1 MKDNLVFVQKKILK
15 IVKNYF
21 ANNNSPFLKKNYF
34 AFFEDSDGSQL
45 IKNKIYNLR
54 YNKIKKIFYENYN
67 IFNKS
72 NLKII
77 ANHQNK
83 KYYNNLIITW
93 GNKSS
98 FSSNGTFYDKYFSTN
113 SSAYKNTYWIIYS
126 NSKINSKKLD
136 NNLAIIYP
144 EKNFQNYFKFL
155 KIFILNFTY
164 IVFGLNK
171 KIIDQDLIISEY
183 INNFIFNRKNLSK
196 LKNLIMPYEGQAFQK
211 RVFAKQKIENKKLTT
226 YGFDHT
232 APHSISTQL
241 YYTKGS
247 PDKLLVSGINV
258 KKCYSRFY
266 NWSPKKIQLTF
277 PTRYIHYN
285 KRDFSNKLFL
295 PYNLDEQDKITDNI
309 DFFLKNL
316 KNKSMKNFYINV
328 HPIKE
333 KDNYHILLKEKIE
346 NIKKRY
352 KKKFSN
358 TSNNEIVIAVGFTTT
373 PLVALEFDLSVLH
386 ICPNPEF
393 DTYLNYFWPDIKIKK
408 INKFCFLYS
417 IKKSGKYL
425 NFKNKNKI
433 MEILND

>member
-1 MKDNLVFVQKKILK
+1 MKNNLVFAQKKILK
-15 IVKNYF
+15 IVKKYF
-21 ANNNSPFLKKNYF
+21 ANGNLPFLKKNYF
-34 AFFEDSDGSQL
+34 AFFEDSEGSQFV
-45 IKNKIYNLR
+45 KNKIYGFR
-54 YNKIKKIFYENYN
+54 YSKIKKILSENYN

-72 NLKII
+72 NLKTIT
-77 ANHQNK
+77 NHENE

-93 GNKSS
+93 GDRSS
-98 FSSNGTFYDKYFSTN
+98 FSSNGIFYDKYFSTN
-113 SSAYKNTYWIIYS
+113 SSAHKNTYWIIYS
-126 NSKINSKKLD
+126 NSKIKSKKLD
-136 NNLAIIYP
+136 NNIAIVYP
-144 EKNFQNYFKFL
+144 EKNFKNYLKFL
-155 KIFILNFTY
+155 KILILNFTY

-171 KIIDQDLIISEY
+171 KIIDQDLIISEC
-183 INNFIFNRKNLSK
+183 INNFIFNRRNLSK
-196 LKNLIMPYEGQAFQK
+196 IKNLIMPYEGQAFQK
-211 RVFAKQKIENKKLTT
+211 RVFTEQKIENKKLTT

-266 NWSPKKIQLTF
+266 NWPPKKIQLTL
-277 PTRYIHYN
+277 PTRYIRYN
-285 KRDFSNKLFL
+285 KKDFSNKLFL
-295 PYNLDEQDKITDNI
+295 PYNLDQQDKII
-309 DFFLKNL
+309 SSLDFFLKNL
-316 KNKSMKNFYINV
+316 KNKSIKKFSINI

-333 KDNYHILLKEKIE
+333 KDKHHVLLKKKIE

-352 KKKFSN
+352 KKKFFN
-358 TSNNEIVIAVGFTTT
+358 ITNNEIVIAVGFSTT

-393 DTYLNYFWPDIKIKK
+393 DTYLNYFWPGLKVKK

-425 NFKNKNKI
+425 NFKNKNRI
-433 MEILND
+433 IEILND